1 METYHPDIHNAFHYP
16 SRMSDSLD
24 VSLQKLA
31 KDGASVALREAF
43 RHVFARVQAG
53 ESGIIAES
61 EIKPVGN
68 LFTLEEAAV
77 HRATGESALKETAL
91 IKLNGGLGT
100 GMGLDKAK
108 SLLPVKN
115 GLTFLDLI
123 ARQTLHLRNTLGI
136 PLPLLLMNS
145 FSTEADTLH
154 ALKRYPKLAQRDIPL
169 SFLQNRIPKL
179 RADTLEPIS
188 WPNDPEKEWCPPGHG
203 DIYAALAGSGTL
215 TRLLNAGFNYAFVS
229 NADNLGA
236 GLDAGILGYLVTTGA
251 PFLMEVTARTGMD
264 RKGGH
269 LAEWR
274 NGGLLLRESA
284 QCHEDDVENFQDITT
299 HRFFNT
305 NNLWLNLVA
314 LDRFM
319 NETGSPP
326 DLPVMIN
333 RKTVDPRDP
342 ASPAVLQLETAMGA
356 AIAVLPNSKAIEIPR
371 TRFAPVKT
379 TDDLLALWSDAYAL
393 GDDARLSLKPHR
405 NGKPPTVRLDP
416 KFYKHWPDFSAR
428 FPHGAPSLTH
438 CETFTVEGD
447 ICFGEN
453 VTIEGNVKLA
463 NPNPGQLT
471 ITDQTIRG

>member
-1 METYHPDIHNAFHYP
+1 
-16 SRMSDSLD
+16 MSDPLNA
-24 VSLQKLA
+24 SLQKLTS
-31 KDGASVALREAF
+31 DGASTALREAF

-53 ESGIIAES
+53 ETGLIPES
-61 EIKPVGN
+61 SIKPVGN
-68 LFTLEEAAV
+68 LFTLEQAAV
-77 HRATGESALKETAL
+77 HRATGEQALNATAL

-123 ARQTLHLRNTLGI
+123 ARQILHLRSALGI

-145 FSTEADTLH
+145 FSTEADTLA
-154 ALKRYPKLAQRDIPL
+154 ALKAYPDLSRQPVPL
-169 SFLQNRIPKL
+169 SFRQNRIPKL
-179 RADTLEPIS
+179 RTDTLEPVS
-188 WPNDPEKEWCPPGHG
+188 WPADPEKEWCPPGHG

-215 TRLLNAGFNYAFVS
+215 ARLLDAGFKYAFVS

-236 GLDAGILGYLVTTGA
+236 GLDAGILGTLVASRA
-251 PFLMEVTARTGMD
+251 PFLMEVTVRTGMD

-269 LAEWR
+269 LAER
-274 NGGLLLRESA
+274 MTGGLLLRESA
-284 QCHEDDVENFQDITT
+284 QCHEDDVDNFQDITT

-305 NNLWLNLVA
+305 NNLWLDLVA
-314 LDRFM
+314 LDQFM
-319 NETGSPP
+319 KETGAPP

-342 ASPAVLQLETAMGA
+342 SSPAVLQLETAMGA
-356 AIAVLPNSKAIEIPR
+356 AIAVLPGSTAIEIPR

-379 TDDLLALWSDAYAL
+379 TDDLLALWSDAYEL

-405 NGKPPTVRLDP
+405 KGKPPVVRLDP
-416 KFYKHWPDFSAR
+416 AYYKHWPDFSAR

-438 CETFTVEGD
+438 CETLTVKGD
-447 ICFGEN
+447 ILFGEN
-453 VTIEGNVKLA
+453 VIIKGNATLTNSGSTQRVIA
-463 NPNPGQLT
+463 N
-471 ITDQTIRG
+471 QTIA